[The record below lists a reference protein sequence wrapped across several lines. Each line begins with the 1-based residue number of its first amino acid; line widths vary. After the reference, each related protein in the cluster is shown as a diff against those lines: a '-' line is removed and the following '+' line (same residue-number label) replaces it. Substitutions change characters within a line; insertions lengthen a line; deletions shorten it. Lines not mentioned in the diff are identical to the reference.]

1 MSYEYAKLG
10 NTCRSSMRVLL
21 SNTKFIDMNDP
32 IYRESVKLS
41 IPLKMDKNNSSKETS
56 KEISKETLKGDT
68 KETSKE
74 NMKEESRDDS
84 KYRDDNKG
92 KLLLNTNPILNQMP

>member
-32 IYRESVKLS
+32 IYRDSVKLS
-41 IPLKMDKNNSSKETS
+41 IPLKMDKNRSKET
-56 KEISKETLKGDT
+56 SKETLKGDT

>member
-41 IPLKMDKNNSSKETS
+41 IPLKMDKNRSKET
-56 KEISKETLKGDT
+56 SKETLKGDT